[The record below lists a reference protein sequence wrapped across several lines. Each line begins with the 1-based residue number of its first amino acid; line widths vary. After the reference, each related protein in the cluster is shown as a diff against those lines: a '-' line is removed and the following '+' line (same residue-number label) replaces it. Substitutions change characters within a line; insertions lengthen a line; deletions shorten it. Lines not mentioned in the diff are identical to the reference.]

1 MPCLVSIHRA
11 RYWYERTERRA
22 ETVVYL
28 DTSALAKRYLNEAG
42 SEEFEAYLT
51 AKGVGMVS
59 TLTVAE
65 MRCLLARRRREGSI
79 DAELEARIV
88 AAFEEDLLAGVLVLR
103 RIQDEDVWEAVR
115 LVDNLREQALRTLD
129 ALHLA
134 SAQAAGVEELATSDR
149 TMAAAAGALGMEVAL
164 F

>member
-1 MPCLVSIHRA
+1 M
-11 RYWYERTERRA
+11 
-22 ETVVYL
+22 VYL

-42 SEEFEAYLT
+42 SEAFEAYLI
-51 AKGVGMVS
+51 ARGGGIVS

-79 DAELEARIV
+79 DAGLEARIV
-88 AAFEEDLLAGVLVLR
+88 AAFEEDVLTGVLVLR
-103 RIQDEDVWEAVR
+103 RVLDEVLDEDVWEAAR
-115 LVDNLREQALRTLD
+115 LADRLREHALRTLD

-134 SAQAAGVEELATSDR
+134 SAQAAGAEEVATADR
-149 TMAAAAGALGMEVAL
+149 VTAAAAGALGMNVER

>member
-1 MPCLVSIHRA
+1 M
-11 RYWYERTERRA
+11 
-22 ETVVYL
+22 VYL

-42 SEEFEAYLT
+42 SEEFEAYLM
-51 AKGVGMVS
+51 AQGVGLVS

-79 DAELEARIV
+79 DAGLEARIM
-88 AAFEEDLLAGVLVLR
+88 AAFEEDLLTGVLAIR
-103 RIQDEDVWEAVR
+103 RFQDEDVWEAVR
-115 LVDNLREQALRTLD
+115 LVDQLREHALRTLD

-134 SAQAAGVEELATSDR
+134 SARSARAEGLATADR
-149 TMAAAAGALGMEVAL
+149 AMATAAEALGMDVER